1 MHSYFTYK
9 SRQIIG
15 KKIKQVREQKQLTLE
30 QLADLL
36 GTDRQHIWNI
46 EAGRKNI
53 TLDYLDKIAEAL
65 KVSQSEFINTNI

>member
-1 MHSYFTYK
+1 MHSSFPYK

-15 KKIKQVREQKQLTLE
+15 KKIKQVREEKQLELD

-46 EAGRKNI
+46 EAGRKNF
-53 TLDYLDKIAEAL
+53 TLDYLDKIAQAL

>member
-1 MHSYFTYK
+1 LHSSFPYK

-15 KKIKQVREQKQLTLE
+15 KKIRQLREQKNLTLE

-65 KVSQSEFINTNI
+65 QGSQSEFLNTNI

>member
-1 MHSYFTYK
+1 MHSSFPYK

-46 EAGRKNI
+46 EAGRKNF
-53 TLDYLDKIAEAL
+53 TLDYLDKIAQAL
-65 KVSQSEFINTNI
+65 KVSQSEFININN

>member
-1 MHSYFTYK
+1 MSSSFPYK
-9 SRQIIG
+9 SRQVIG
-15 KKIKQVREQKQLTLE
+15 KKIKQLREEQNLTLE
-30 QLADLL
+30 QLADMV

>member
-1 MHSYFTYK
+1 MSSSFPYK
-9 SRQIIG
+9 SRQVIG
-15 KKIKQVREQKQLTLE
+15 KKIKQLREDQNLTLE
-30 QLADLL
+30 QLADMV

>member
-1 MHSYFTYK
+1 MHSSFPYK

-46 EAGRKNI
+46 EAGRKNF
-53 TLDYLDKIAEAL
+53 TLDYLDKIAQAL
-65 KVSQSEFINTNI
+65 KVSQNEFINTNN

>member
-1 MHSYFTYK
+1 MHSSFPYK

-15 KKIKQVREQKQLTLE
+15 KKIKQAREEKQLTLE

-46 EAGRKNI
+46 EAGRKNF
-53 TLDYLDKIAEAL
+53 TLDYLDKIAQAL

>member
-1 MHSYFTYK
+1 LHSSFPYK

-15 KKIKQVREQKQLTLE
+15 KKINQAREEKQLTLE

-46 EAGRKNI
+46 EAGRKNF
-53 TLDYLDKIAEAL
+53 TLDYLDKIAQAL

>member
-1 MHSYFTYK
+1 MSSSFPYK
-9 SRQIIG
+9 SRQFIG
-15 KKIKQVREQKQLTLE
+15 KKTKQLREERNLTLE
-30 QLADLL
+30 ELADLL

-65 KVSQSEFINTNI
+65 KVSQSEFINTKI

>member
-1 MHSYFTYK
+1 MHSSFPYK

-15 KKIKQVREQKQLTLE
+15 KKTRKLREAKNLTLE
-30 QLADLL
+30 QLADLV

-53 TLDYLDKIAEAL
+53 TLDYLDKIATAL
-65 KVSQSEFINTNI
+65 QVSQNEFINTKI

>member
-1 MHSYFTYK
+1 MRSSFPYK

-15 KKIKQVREQKQLTLE
+15 KKIKKLREQKNLTLE

-65 KVSQSEFINTNI
+65 QVSQSEFLNTNN

>member
-1 MHSYFTYK
+1 MHSSFPYK

-15 KKIKQVREQKQLTLE
+15 KKINQAREEKQLTLE

-46 EAGRKNI
+46 EAGRKNF
-53 TLDYLDKIAEAL
+53 TLDYLDKIAQAL

>member
-1 MHSYFTYK
+1 LHSSFPYK

-15 KKIKQVREQKQLTLE
+15 KKIKQAREEKQLTLE

-46 EAGRKNI
+46 EAGRKNF
-53 TLDYLDKIAEAL
+53 TLDYLDKIAQAL

>member
-1 MHSYFTYK
+1 MHSSFPYK

-15 KKIKQVREQKQLTLE
+15 KKIKQLREERNLTLE

-36 GTDRQHIWNI
+36 GTDRQHVWNI

-65 KVSQSEFINTNI
+65 KVSQSEFINTKI

>member
-1 MHSYFTYK
+1 MSSSFPYT

-15 KKIKQVREQKQLTLE
+15 KKIKQLREERNLTLE
-30 QLADLL
+30 QLADMV

-65 KVSQSEFINTNI
+65 KVSQDQFINTKI

>member
-1 MHSYFTYK
+1 MHSSFPYK

-15 KKIKQVREQKQLTLE
+15 KKIKQAREEKQLTLG

-36 GTDRQHIWNI
+36 GTDRQHIWKI
-46 EAGRKNI
+46 EAGRKNF
-53 TLDYLDKIAEAL
+53 TLDYLDKIAQAL

>member
-1 MHSYFTYK
+1 MHSSFPYK

-15 KKIKQVREQKQLTLE
+15 KKIKQAREEKQLTLV

-46 EAGRKNI
+46 EAGRKNF
-53 TLDYLDKIAEAL
+53 TLDYLDKIAQAL

>member
-1 MHSYFTYK
+1 MHSSFPYK

-15 KKIKQVREQKQLTLE
+15 KKIRQLREQKNLTLE

-65 KVSQSEFINTNI
+65 QGSQSEFLNTNI

>member
-1 MHSYFTYK
+1 LHSSFPYK

-15 KKIKQVREQKQLTLE
+15 KKIKQLREERSLTLE
-30 QLADLL
+30 RLADLL

-65 KVSQSEFINTNI
+65 KVSQNEFINTKI